1 MTDDKLYT
9 SLTANTIMAKLTNY
23 VQRTRLLTS
32 STDKHYSLDSEDDFR
47 SGCRDV
53 SHQQQFFSVLP
64 SPGRL
69 HHTIYWYSWVQT
81 IYYMTL
87 LFVWIDLIVFQLK
100 LMYNALFSDNTRDD
114 FKEMTRD
121 MRTIIEKLKS
131 QVTSGEEGIDF
142 IWRFYW
148 SSRKSETSW

>member
-1 MTDDKLYT
+1 
-9 SLTANTIMAKLTNY
+9 
-23 VQRTRLLTS
+23 
-32 STDKHYSLDSEDDFR
+32 
-47 SGCRDV
+47 
-53 SHQQQFFSVLP
+53 
-64 SPGRL
+64 
-69 HHTIYWYSWVQT
+69 
-81 IYYMTL
+81 MTL

-142 IWRFYW
+142 VWRFY
-148 SSRKSETSW
+148 